1 MPSKKM
7 ESALNQQIQSEF
19 YSAYLYL
26 SMSAYCQ
33 EINLEGF
40 ARWMQL
46 QSREEVG
53 HAMRIFNYL
62 NSRGGRVVL
71 QAIDRPPESFKS
83 PRRMFEQALKHEQE
97 ISKAFHNLYKLAKD
111 ENDYATEVELQWFI
125 NEQVEEEKT
134 AGDILQKLIL
144 VGDHPGS
151 LLMIDHQLGSRE

>member
-33 EINLEGF
+33 ESNLEGLSH
-40 ARWMQL
+40 WMQL

-62 NSRGGRVVL
+62 NSRGGRVV
-71 QAIDRPPESFKS
+71 
-83 PRRMFEQALKHEQE
+83 
-97 ISKAFHNLYKLAKD
+97 
-111 ENDYATEVELQWFI
+111 
-125 NEQVEEEKT
+125 
-134 AGDILQKLIL
+134 
-144 VGDHPGS
+144 
-151 LLMIDHQLGSRE
+151 

>member
-33 EINLEGF
+33 ESNLEGLSH
-40 ARWMQL
+40 WMQL

-71 QAIDRPPESFKS
+71 QAIERPPENFKS

-97 ISKAFHNLYKLAKD
+97 ISKAFHKLYKLAKD
-111 ENDYATEVELQWFI
+111 ESDYATEVELQWFI
-125 NEQVEEEKT
+125 KEQVEEEKT
-134 AGDILQKLIL
+134 AGDILQKLIM
-144 VGDHPGS
+144 VGDQPAS

>member
-33 EINLEGF
+33 ESNLDGL
-40 ARWMQL
+40 AHWMQV
-46 QSREEVG
+46 QSREEIG

-62 NSRGGRVVL
+62 HSRGARVVL
-71 QAIDRPPESFKS
+71 QAIDRPPDSFKS

-97 ISKAFHNLYKLAKD
+97 ISKAFHKLYKLAQD
-111 ENDYATEVELQWFI
+111 ESDYATEVELQWFI
-125 NEQVEEEKT
+125 TEQVEEEKT
-134 AGDILQKLIL
+134 AGDILQRLIL